1 MSEKAPFEG
10 GYRGDAQTSGA
21 VYSPTMLRLIFAIFC
36 LFTML
41 PDRALHAAEPVTIF
55 AAASTQQAVDAV
67 IGACPEKAGVT
78 CRGVYAASSTLA
90 RQIKNGA
97 PADIFISANLIWM
110 DYLTESGAIVPNSRQ
125 VIAHNQL
132 VAIAPRARA
141 PKIDSVATLLDWLA
155 ADRVALGD
163 PAHVPAGI
171 YAAEALT
178 SMQAWDRLQGRV
190 LALPNVRAALAVVAR
205 GEAFAG
211 IVYATDAQVSDDVI
225 VVYKILDSYHAPIVY
240 PMGQVAGPHTPG
252 TEDVVALFKGLVGQ
266 HAFRDAGFQV
276 SK

>member
-1 MSEKAPFEG
+1 LHEVAPFTG
-10 GYRGDAQTSGA
+10 LDRRDAQTSGA
-21 VYSPTMLRLIFAIFC
+21 VYSPPMLRFIFVVFC
-36 LFTML
+36 LFAML

-55 AAASTQQAVDAV
+55 AAASTQQAVEVV
-67 IGACPEKAGVT
+67 IRACPEQAGVT

-97 PADIFISANLIWM
+97 PADIFISANATWM
-110 DYLTESGAIVPNSRQ
+110 NYVSESGMIVPNTRY
-125 VIAHNQL
+125 VIARNQL

-141 PKIDSVATLLDWLA
+141 PKIDSMAMLLDWLA
-155 ADRVALGD
+155 SDRVALGD

-178 SMQAWDRLQGRV
+178 SMQAWDRLQGRI

-211 IVYATDAQVSDDVI
+211 IVYATDARVSDDVV
-225 VVYKILDSYHAPIVY
+225 VVYTFPNSSHAPILY
-240 PMGQVAGPHTPG
+240 PMGKVAGRTTPG
-252 TEDVVALFKGLVGQ
+252 TDGVIGLFKGESGRS
-266 HAFRDAGFQV
+266 AFRDAGFQV
-276 SK
+276 PK